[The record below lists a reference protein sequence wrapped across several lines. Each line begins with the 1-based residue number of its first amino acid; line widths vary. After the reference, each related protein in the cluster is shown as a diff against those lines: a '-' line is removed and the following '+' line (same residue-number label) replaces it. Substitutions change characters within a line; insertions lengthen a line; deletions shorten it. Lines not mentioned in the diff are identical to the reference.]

1 MGHVIASTYLEA
13 HLKLQRHAIQHMPY
27 FIKCL
32 LDVQCIVCL
41 SSKGFS
47 ILILQTLY
55 KLLYTLQ
62 IL

>member
-1 MGHVIASTYLEA
+1 MGHVTASTYLQA
-13 HLKLQRHAIQHMPY
+13 HLKLQRHAVQHMPY

-41 SSKGFS
+41 SLKGFS

-55 KLLYTLQ
+55 KFLYKLQ